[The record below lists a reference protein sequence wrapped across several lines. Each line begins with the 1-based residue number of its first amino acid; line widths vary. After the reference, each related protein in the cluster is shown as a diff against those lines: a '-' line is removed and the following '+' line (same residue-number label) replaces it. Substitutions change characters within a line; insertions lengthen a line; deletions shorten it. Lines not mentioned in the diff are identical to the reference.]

1 MVTVLC
7 TDAQQLKTPKLKRKR
22 KKKKNG
28 LVINQLNFF
37 PDHI

>member
-22 KKKKNG
+22 KKKEKWISYKPVE
-28 LVINQLNFF
+28 LLS
-37 PDHI
+37 